1 MQTIILIC
9 LKHTHT
15 LVLWS
20 FEEMSSLL
28 LQVINNH
35 RIMIHNIYSEDTDDY
50 ETPSDTDTD
59 IDTDDGDDEKEHK
72 IMVSSNTS
80 P

>member
-1 MQTIILIC
+1 
-9 LKHTHT
+9 
-15 LVLWS
+15 
-20 FEEMSSLL
+20 MSSLL

-35 RIMIHNIYSEDTDDY
+35 RIMKHNIYSEDTDDY
-50 ETPSDTDTD
+50 ETPSDT
-59 IDTDDGDDEKEHK
+59 DTDDGDDEKEHK